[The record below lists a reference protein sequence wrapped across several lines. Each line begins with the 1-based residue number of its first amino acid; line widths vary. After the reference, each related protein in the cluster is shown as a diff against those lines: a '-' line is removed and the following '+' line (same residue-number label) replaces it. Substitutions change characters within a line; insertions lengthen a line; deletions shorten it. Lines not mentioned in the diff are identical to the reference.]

1 MSRSRLAASVH
12 QYMCTVLLTP
22 VSLCT
27 YVRRLYGACISAL
40 PHASETRARRCLRA
54 GLLRSIGMETTMTA
68 STSSFLSACC
78 TAYIDSVHV
87 RTSRRSIP
95 VRTYATGTNTYIMQC
110 LMCIYTVPG
119 RFVRTSEL
127 NTCSYYRPV
136 ASRSASV
143 VCVYIYTPYIYTGSN
158 CKTDMISA
166 TVMRFPA

>member
-54 GLLRSIGMETTMTA
+54 GLLRSIGMEATMTA
-68 STSSFLSACC
+68 GTSSFLSACC

-119 RFVRTSEL
+119 RFVRPSEL
-127 NTCSYYRPV
+127 NTCSYYTQAGCISISICRL
-136 ASRSASV
+136 
-143 VCVYIYTPYIYTGSN
+143 CVYIYSVYIY
-158 CKTDMISA
+158 
-166 TVMRFPA
+166 R